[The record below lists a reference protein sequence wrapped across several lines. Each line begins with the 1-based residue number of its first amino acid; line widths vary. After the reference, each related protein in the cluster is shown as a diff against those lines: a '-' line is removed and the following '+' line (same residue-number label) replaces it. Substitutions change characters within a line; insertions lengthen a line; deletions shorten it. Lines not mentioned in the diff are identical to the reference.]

1 MPRLNRQLQEE
12 VNCNRMHNR
21 STLYSRYFTY
31 IKPITKLPIVKNYG
45 STILSLLVITIL
57 IYFAIKPTVET
68 ILVLQKKIA
77 DADAILQKV
86 TQKANNL
93 SLGKKNYD
101 NLDQKIKDKISAAIP
116 DSINLKSISQTLEQ
130 TTKNHEASVS
140 ALQIQPFAI
149 ETKITDKLGV
159 LAEAKFTF
167 NAEGNYNNLTAL
179 LQDLKTSNRLISI
192 DSLSLSKTS
201 DSKSLILS
209 LSGKAFYLK

>member
-1 MPRLNRQLQEE
+1 
-12 VNCNRMHNR
+12 MHNR

>member
-1 MPRLNRQLQEE
+1 M
-12 VNCNRMHNR
+12 
-21 STLYSRYFTY
+21 
-31 IKPITKLPIVKNYG
+31 
-45 STILSLLVITIL
+45 IL

-77 DADAILQKV
+77 DADAVLQKV

-149 ETKITDKLGV
+149 ETKIADKLGV
-159 LAEAKFTF
+159 LAEVKFTF

>member
-1 MPRLNRQLQEE
+1 
-12 VNCNRMHNR
+12 MHNK

-31 IKPITKLPIVKNYG
+31 IKPITRLPIVKNYG
-45 STILSLLVITIL
+45 STILSLLVIMIL

-77 DADAILQKV
+77 DADAVLQKV

-149 ETKITDKLGV
+149 ETKIADKLGV
-159 LAEAKFTF
+159 LAEVKFTF